1 MDKMIKALG
10 ARAEA
15 GVTIIGDIDRKPFE
29 DATKP
34 LRDWAEGQYDRLAGL
49 AADLV
54 RQQDGCH
61 MGASMKRHLNTDRLR
76 YFPAAI
82 VTVTRGSTLCGAHPH
97 RAMFP
102 ACTQSCDALSRG
114 EQFSIA
120 TDLFAHPASIYWR
133 DWLFSKKHHPSSH
146 ACSPI
151 AIDSRHVAGRVDRRP
166 YAEVG
171 NTL

>member
-1 MDKMIKALG
+1 
-10 ARAEA
+10 
-15 GVTIIGDIDRKPFE
+15 V
-29 DATKP
+29 
-34 LRDWAEGQYDRLAGL
+34 
-49 AADLV
+49 V
-54 RQQDGCH
+54 RQNQHIIRCDVCDHPVLSENPIGLDSHREAESSHDWGRWPCPR
-61 MGASMKRHLNTDRLR
+61 SKTWLRLLCPVTDRLR